1 MWCRERS
8 IFASI
13 IKGWSILNTA
23 HAFYNW
29 SNQWFVILSEK
40 EEQADQTLITQKDKS
55 DWCTYCAVWFIIN
68 TATNYAT
75 SIITSN
81 TMTTMIINTSQ
92 TTALNIDTAT
102 HLVIL
107 WLLHEMLMLLLV
119 ILLMQLL
126 LLTSYYCCN

>member
-1 MWCRERS
+1 MWCWERYIS
-8 IFASI
+8 ASI

-23 HAFYNW
+23 HDLYNL
-29 SNQWFVILSEK
+29 SHQWFVILSEK
-40 EEQADQTLITQKDKS
+40 EGKADQTLITQKDKS

-68 TATNYAT
+68 TATKYAT

-92 TTALNIDTAT
+92 TTALNINIAT

-119 ILLMQLL
+119 ILIMQLL
-126 LLTSYYCCN
+126 LLTSYYWCN